1 MSLAPDTGA
10 GPTTVSEAH
19 HKARTVVVTGGARG
33 IGLACARAFAADG
46 DRVAVLT
53 RSTITDEFLCLA
65 CDVADPAQVDAAF
78 TRIEDELGPAQVVV
92 ANAGITRDALLARM
106 SDADFTD
113 VIDANLNGSFRVAR
127 RAIGAMMRARWG
139 RLVFVSSVSAS
150 VGAPGQANYAAS
162 KAGLIGMARSIAR
175 EYATRN
181 ITANIVA
188 PGPIATDMLD
198 ALGAPRLEAMVAAVP
213 MQRTGSPED
222 VAAAVRFLASDGA
235 AYITGAVLPVDGGVG
250 MGR

>member
-1 MSLAPDTGA
+1 MTLAPGTEA
-10 GPTTVSEAH
+10 GPRTAGEARGA
-19 HKARTVVVTGGARG
+19 ARTVVVTGGARG

-53 RSTITDEFLCLA
+53 RSTITDEFLCLT

-78 TRIEDELGPAQVVV
+78 ARIEDELGAAQVVV
-92 ANAGITRDALLARM
+92 ANAGITRDTLLARM
-106 SDADFTD
+106 GDADFTD
-113 VIDANLNGSFRVAR
+113 VVDANLNGAFRVAR

-139 RLVFVSSVSAS
+139 RLVFVSSVSAF
-150 VGAPGQANYAAS
+150 VGAPGQVNYAAS
-162 KAGLIGMARSIAR
+162 KAGLVGMARSIAR

-181 ITANIVA
+181 ITANVVA

-198 ALGAPRLEAMVAAVP
+198 GLDAPRLEAMVAAVP
-213 MQRTGSPED
+213 MKRAGSPTD
-222 VAAAVRFLASDGA
+222 VAAAVRFLASDAA

-250 MGR
+250 MGH